1 MAKKTRT
8 KPSSEGRLLEIRN
21 LKIEAKVYPPGETP
35 RLVTIV
41 DGVSLT
47 LERGKV
53 LGLIGESGAGKS
65 TIGLSSMAY
74 GRGGVQITGG
84 EVILN
89 GRDILKA
96 GKEGVRKL
104 RGNEVCYVAQ
114 SAAAAFNPAHRL
126 MDQVVE
132 ASVLHGTATRAE
144 AEKLALQIA
153 GFPPIAMTSDRQ
165 SAYESFDRD
174 QAAAIQRE
182 MELSLE
188 ARRQESQ
195 SGAARFAKG
204 EGRHGQFKK

>member
-114 SAAAAFNPAHRL
+114 SAAAARS
-126 MDQVVE
+126 
-132 ASVLHGTATRAE
+132 ASASARARPSAATTAVR
-144 AEKLALQIA
+144 
-153 GFPPIAMTSDRQ
+153 
-165 SAYESFDRD
+165 SASCC
-174 QAAAIQRE
+174 A
-182 MELSLE
+182 
-188 ARRQESQ
+188 
-195 SGAARFAKG
+195 
-204 EGRHGQFKK
+204 